1 MLFLIGMRGEEF
13 GLSSSLQ
20 MSVWEDFLVLEW
32 VKTEKRGCRGDTN
45 AHKRRA
51 RLFWCVGLKKP
62 MSALLMGLTGCG
74 PQDCDTGTWGCNGKV
89 ARSLESQH

>member
-1 MLFLIGMRGEEF
+1 MGLRFMLFLIGMRGEEF

-51 RLFWCVGLKKP
+51 RLFWCVGFEEANVSLTNGTHWVWP
-62 MSALLMGLTGCG
+62 SGL
-74 PQDCDTGTWGCNGKV
+74 
-89 ARSLESQH
+89 